1 MVENALDATD
11 GLRADL
17 ARTETPS
24 VVLVFRMAKRG
35 WKGEPGE
42 CGMVRGREKRDK
54 LRLP

>member
-17 ARTETPS
+17 ARTKTPS
-24 VVLVFRMAKRG
+24 VMLVFRMAKRG